1 MLCPRETPW
10 AGVVAFEKIHV
21 VATGRRNGS
30 VSVGVLALTAL
41 PELPELGPVLR
52 TPLRGFL
59 FARFGNLD
67 LGTPSRNRANVAV
80 AKDASRSGIM
90 AFCRRRCRLFRELH
104 HSRASIVLARLY
116 NVRRGGNFGN
126 SPKRTEGVA
135 SAGEHPPVA
144 K

>member
-1 MLCPRETPW
+1 MLPSRS
-10 AGVVAFEKIHV
+10 GM
-21 VATGRRNGS
+21 NGS
-30 VSVGVLALTAL
+30 ARTSRTRPRTAYTASGL
-41 PELPELGPVLR
+41 S
-52 TPLRGFL
+52 